1 MLYRFKSRA
10 GADLIMLEPQGRQI
24 VAIIGKPPGA
34 RGIVTAAQIP
44 AAIAALQAA
53 VAADEALP
61 PSAAA
66 TGPAADERQDA
77 VRLRHRAA
85 PFIELL
91 RRSAAADVDVV
102 WGV

>member
-1 MLYRFKSRA
+1 
-10 GADLIMLEPQGRQI
+10 
-24 VAIIGKPPGA
+24 
-34 RGIVTAAQIP
+34 
-44 AAIAALQAA
+44 
-53 VAADEALP
+53 P